1 MQIKKLWPIFLL
13 IAVCVLGLA
22 SFAATAQAAP
32 PQQAATVSLAVLN
45 PQGAVPVVNKF
56 APRLSTLDGKK
67 VGLWLMLPSTFEFQP
82 AGNAFFDE
90 IAALMKKQFP
100 NVTLVMP
107 KDFSSNAPE
116 VASAN
121 VITATKVDAAVL
133 GIGG

>member
-1 MQIKKLWPIFLL
+1 MHNKKFLL
-13 IAVCVLGLA
+13 IVLIVLCALGLA

-32 PQQAATVSLAVLN
+32 PQQAASVSLTVLN
-45 PQGAVPVVNKF
+45 PQGTIPVVNKF

-67 VGLWLMLPSTFEFQP
+67 VGLWLMLPSTYEFQP

-107 KDFSSNAPE
+107 KEFSSNAPE
-116 VASAN
+116 VTSAN